1 MSANVKSGSQYL
13 QASPKMSRKIA
24 PPSTRNPGN
33 LPAELARYVIF
44 GKTSFAKANFA
55 KANFA

>member
-13 QASPKMSRKIA
+13 QASPKMSSKIA
-24 PPSTRNPGN
+24 PVNW
-33 LPAELARYVIF
+33 LAELARYVIF